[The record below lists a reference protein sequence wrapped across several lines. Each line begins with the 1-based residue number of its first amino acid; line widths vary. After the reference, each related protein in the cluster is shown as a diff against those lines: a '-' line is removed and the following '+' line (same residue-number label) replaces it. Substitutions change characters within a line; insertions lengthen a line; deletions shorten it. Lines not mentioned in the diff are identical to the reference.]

1 MSVLSFFHSR
11 ISVSRGIV
19 VNFAPM
25 NSNQSNTWRWIR
37 RYVKLPFL
45 LTVGIIA
52 ALYLF
57 NDHSALTYYEYE
69 TRIND
74 LRTQIKATTDTLEY
88 YRRLNRSLDT
98 DPEAMERIVRERHH
112 MQRADEDVYIME

>member
-1 MSVLSFFHSR
+1 
-11 ISVSRGIV
+11 
-19 VNFAPM
+19 M
-25 NSNQSNTWRWIR
+25 NNRPSNTWQWIR
-37 RYVKLPFL
+37 RYVKLPFI
-45 LTVGIIA
+45 LTFGIIV

-74 LRTQIKATTDTLEY
+74 LRSQIKATTDTLEY
-88 YRRLNRSLDT
+88 YRELNRSLDT